1 MIDLGGTGNGQF
13 SVLSITGSASLDG
26 TVEFM
31 AVNGFT
37 PSVGESF
44 TFLLASL
51 GVSGTFADQP
61 PMLTNFLCPAGA
73 TCTDVYGPTSVTFEI
88 NKSTTVTPEPGTL
101 LLIGSGLL
109 GVGALAKRRKS
120 VGAR

>member
-1 MIDLGGTGNGQF
+1 MTIDLGNSSTLTVNGNYTQGPNGVLVSDLGGTGNGQF

-37 PSVGESF
+37 PGIGDSF

-51 GVSGTFADQP
+51 GVAGTFADQP
-61 PMLTNFLCPAGA
+61 PMLTGFVCPAVA
-73 TCTDVYGPTSVTFEI
+73 TCTDVYAPTSVTFQVHQ
-88 NKSTTVTPEPGTL
+88 SPAQTPEP
-101 LLIGSGLL
+101 
-109 GVGALAKRRKS
+109 
-120 VGAR
+120 